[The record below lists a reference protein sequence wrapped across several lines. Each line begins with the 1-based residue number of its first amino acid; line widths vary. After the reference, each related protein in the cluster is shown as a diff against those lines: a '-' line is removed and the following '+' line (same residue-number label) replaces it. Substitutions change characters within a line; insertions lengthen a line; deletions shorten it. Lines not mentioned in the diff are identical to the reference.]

1 MEMWR
6 STPPGNSA
14 VPAENESEV
23 LLFCFREFIFQI
35 ILHLVV
41 LNAPAVRD
49 HSVDS
54 LWNE

>member
-1 MEMWR
+1 MEMW

-23 LLFCFREFIFQI
+23 LLFFFREFIFQI

>member
-49 HSVDS
+49 HSGDS

>member
-23 LLFCFREFIFQI
+23 LLFFFREFIFQI